1 MREDFTVEKVPFSD
15 FSNSKENA
23 FNVNVIVSYSVYAIK
38 ARWLFIMEFER
49 LDTIEERIGAID
61 SCASNLAVLRMV
73 LESNDCDKPNLSL
86 ILECLYSI
94 ERSIKHE
101 TSEIQKEIEAKLKNQ
116 AVKER
121 QEQESLYM

>member
-1 MREDFTVEKVPFSD
+1 
-15 FSNSKENA
+15 
-23 FNVNVIVSYSVYAIK
+23 
-38 ARWLFIMEFER
+38 MEFER